1 MTGSVGNEV
10 KQGCIFC
17 QITHREAPAHIVY
30 EDKRTLAFLD
40 INPMS
45 RGHTLVIP
53 KRHYRDLLEV
63 PVEELQAVMA
73 TAQRVAK
80 ALLAGLDAAGVNL
93 LHATGAAAGQSV
105 FHFHLHLLPRYISD
119 GLDPWPRE
127 SYFETDFEG
136 VAQRIRS
143 SL

>member
-1 MTGSVGNEV
+1 MSGVNPE
-10 KQGCIFC
+10 QDCIFC
-17 QITHREAPAHIVY
+17 RIARYEAPAHIVY
-30 EDKRTLAFLD
+30 EDDLTIAFLD

-45 RGHTLVIP
+45 RGHTLIVP

-63 PVEELQAVMA
+63 PAEELQAVMV

-105 FHFHLHLLPRYISD
+105 FHFHLHLIPRYINDS
-119 GLDPWPRE
+119 LDPWPKG
-127 SYFETDFEG
+127 SYFEIDFES

-143 SL
+143 AF